1 MPAADGSPGAGRPA
15 AGASA
20 AFGGTSADVATAGT
34 AAGGDAARIP
44 GEVFRDCADC
54 PEMVVVPAGA
64 FRMGCGSGQVCGNDE
79 LPVHEVRVEAFA
91 LGRYEVLFEEIV
103 RMSGPGV
110 LQPFHGRVVERVV
123 NLGRND
129 DVLSERRGCRNGLL
143 VLKEAFD
150 VQLDRLVHPSFGFF
164 SGFASCDT
172 ARQVR

>member
-1 MPAADGSPGAGRPA
+1 MPAAAGSPGAGRPA

-20 AFGGTSADVATAGT
+20 AFCGTSADVSTAGT

-91 LGRYEVLFEEIV
+91 LGRYKVLVEEIRSWV
-103 RMSGPGV
+103 RDVHAAVSARCGSKQARLRSMAQATLSRRSATERKV
-110 LQPFHGRVVERVV
+110 LAWPWPR
-123 NLGRND
+123 
-129 DVLSERRGCRNGLL
+129 
-143 VLKEAFD
+143 
-150 VQLDRLVHPSFGFF
+150 
-164 SGFASCDT
+164 
-172 ARQVR
+172 ARSA